1 MRKGKAAKLLQA
13 NTGRMHV
20 PTMARQSR
28 RGRENFPR
36 AVKERKLLERDRIV
50 LSMRKDEGR

>member
-20 PTMARQSR
+20 PTTGRQSQ

-36 AVKERKLLERDRIV
+36 AVEGKEVIRGRSNRIV
-50 LSMRKDEGR
+50 DT